1 MRDQRRDEDVP
12 QRRRQLVARA
22 RRDEQPGAGDPSLQL
37 LPAVASPNVSTHS
50 STPLASI
57 IVSRLD
63 MAL

>member
-1 MRDQRRDEDVP
+1 
-12 QRRRQLVARA
+12 VARA
-22 RRDEQPGAGDPSLQL
+22 RQDEQPGAGDPSLQL
-37 LPAVASPNVSTHS
+37 LPADASPSVSTHS